1 MLFDPLYWL
10 IMGPAMLLAVWAQ
23 ARVRSA
29 YETYSQVYASSGL
42 TGSELARRLL
52 QQAGLHD
59 VAVEGVAGQLTD
71 HYDPRNRVVRLSEG
85 VYNSRSLAALGVAA
99 HEVGHALQHRDG
111 YIWLNLRNSIV
122 PITQIGSNLA
132 MPLVILGLILG
143 ALQLVDL
150 GIILFSLAVLFQ
162 LVTLP
167 VEFNA
172 SSRALATLADG
183 GYVSSS
189 EIRPIRSVL
198 SAAAL
203 TYFAALVTALLQ
215 LVYLFTLRGRR

>member
-10 IMGPAMLLAVWAQ
+10 IMGPAMLLAAWAQ
-23 ARVRSA
+23 MRVRHA
-29 YETYSQVYASSGL
+29 YDTYSRVYASSGL

-52 QQAGLHD
+52 QEAGLHD
-59 VAVEGVAGQLTD
+59 VAVEGIGGQLTD

-85 VYNSRSLAALGVAA
+85 VYHSRSLAALGVAA

-111 YIWLNLRNSIV
+111 YVWLNLRNSIV
-122 PITQIGSNLA
+122 PLTQFGSNLA
-132 MPLVILGLILG
+132 MPLVILGLVLG
-143 ALQLVDL
+143 ALHLVDL

-172 SSRALATLADG
+172 SSRALASLADG

-189 EIRPIRSVL
+189 EIRPVRSVL

-215 LVYLFTLRGRR
+215 LVYLFALRNRR

>member
-1 MLFDPLYWL
+1 MLFDPLYWI
-10 IMGPAMLLAVWAQ
+10 IMGPAILLALWAQ
-23 ARVRSA
+23 ARVRHA
-29 YETYSQVYASSGL
+29 YETYSRVHAGSGL

-52 QQAGLHD
+52 QEAGLHD
-59 VAVEGVAGQLTD
+59 VPVEGVAGQLTD

-85 VYNSRSLAALGVAA
+85 VYHSRSLAALGVAA

-111 YIWLNLRNSIV
+111 YIWLNVRNSIV

-132 MPLVILGLILG
+132 MPMVILGLVLG

-150 GIILFSLAVLFQ
+150 GIVLFSLAVLFQ

-172 SSRALATLADG
+172 SSRALASLADG

-203 TYFAALVTALLQ
+203 TYLAALVTALLQ
-215 LVYLFTLRGRR
+215 LLYLFALRSRR